1 MSDISDS
8 VETLNHAVAA
18 NNAEASTFGF
28 IGRQIDRWTDGQID
42 RQTDRQIDRW
52 SDRQIDRQTDRHKY

>member
-42 RQTDRQIDRW
+42 R
-52 SDRQIDRQTDRHKY
+52 